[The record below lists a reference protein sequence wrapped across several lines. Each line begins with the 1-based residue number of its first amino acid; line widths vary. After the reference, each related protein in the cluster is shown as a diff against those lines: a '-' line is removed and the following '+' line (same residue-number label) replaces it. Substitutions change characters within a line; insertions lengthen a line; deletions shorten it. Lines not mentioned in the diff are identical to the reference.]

1 MAQKITALVQAEY
14 EAGQRLPSER
24 EMAKQFGVSRPTIR
38 EAILSLVMAGVLEV
52 RHNSGVYVVGLAG
65 LPDVQVLEGFGPFE
79 NIAARRLVEPQ
90 LAAAAARHPADG
102 MLADSCR
109 QPRQHAARLCGRRGG
124 PKPRTTAST

>member
-1 MAQKITALVQAEY
+1 
-14 EAGQRLPSER
+14 
-24 EMAKQFGVSRPTIR
+24 MAKQFGVSRPTIR

-102 MLADSCR
+102 MLADL
-109 QPRQHAARLCGRRGG
+109 PRASPACGAPMRTARR